1 MMLSCRQF
9 YYVCILLKFDLANI
23 HGLVCFFCAY
33 FYTGVLL
40 NMFIIIQI
48 HHLDGSA
55 NCTFLGAPTEYAA
68 TGGQQE
74 AVEAREGHLGDEAG
88 GRLHIGFVV
97 FEESQSRFPDL
108 LP

>member
-1 MMLSCRQF
+1 MLCCRQF
-9 YYVCILLKFDLANI
+9 YYVCILLEFDFADIN
-23 HGLVCFFCAY
+23 GLVCVICALGN
-33 FYTGVLL
+33 TGMLL
-40 NMFIIIQI
+40 NMLIIIQI
-48 HHLDGSA
+48 HDLDSSA
-55 NCTFLGAPTEYAA
+55 NCTLLGAPTEYAS
-68 TGGQQE
+68 TGGQKE